1 MSLELQMNKNLKPGH
16 LLIAED
22 IVSHKK
28 KTLRFEMLLNTG
40 IIIFEYMLYCISF
53 SLLFL
58 YKVAADYGPI
68 DWKNFRD
75 SILQIPVVGEYSLLL
90 GVIFTV
96 YTGWLYQRG
105 MFKWNRDIKLVDD
118 TLTAAKAVAFS
129 FLLALGLIFFLKT
142 SVIYSRVLILV
153 LAILMV
159 ICFIISRTVRLG
171 VLTALRSSQRFNKNV
186 LIIGAGQ
193 VGEQIRDH
201 LNRNKSSSSRFIGF
215 LDDYKRGPQ
224 VLGSIPDIERL
235 VQKHKIQEIYITIPS
250 ERGVINRLITSVRK
264 YDVQIKIIPELFEL
278 VTSSVSFDHAF
289 EYPCIEIVRTPLRG
303 LNWFMKRSADFI
315 LSALG
320 IIVISPV
327 LLLVSIA
334 IKLDSKGPILIK
346 QKRIGK
352 NGAPFH
358 MLKFRS
364 MVANAEALKA
374 SLADKNEATGP
385 VFKIKN
391 DPRIT
396 RVGRFIRKYSLDEL
410 PQLFNVLAGQMSLI
424 GPRPPLPN
432 EVEQYTDYQWRRFDV
447 RPGITGLWQ
456 VSGRSDLPFEEW
468 VKLDIYYI
476 ERWSLS
482 LEFKILL
489 KTIPVVL
496 KGEGAY

>member
-1 MSLELQMNKNLKPGH
+1 MSLEIQMNKNIKPGH

-22 IVSHKK
+22 IVSYKK
-28 KTLRFEMLLNTG
+28 KTLRLERLLN
-40 IIIFEYMLYCISF
+40 ISMIAVEYLLYLTCFIV
-53 SLLFL
+53 LFL
-58 YKVAADYGPI
+58 FKVVSDYDELRWNDI
-68 DWKNFRD
+68 LS
-75 SILQIPVVGEYSLLL
+75 SIQQIPVLGEYMMLI
-90 GVIFTV
+90 GVIFAV

-105 MFKWNRDIKLVDD
+105 MFKWNRDIKIIDD
-118 TLTAAKAVAFS
+118 TFTAAKAVAFS
-129 FLLALGLIFFLKT
+129 FLIALGLIFFLKT

-153 LAILMV
+153 LAVLMV
-159 ICFIISRTVRLG
+159 VSFMASRFLRLG
-171 VLTALRSSQRFNKNV
+171 VLILLKRTPHYDKNV
-186 LIIGAGQ
+186 LIIGAGR
-193 VGEQIRDH
+193 VGEQIRDN
-201 LNRNKSSSSRFIGF
+201 LNANKTGRTRFIGF
-215 LDDYKRGPQ
+215 LDDYKKGHQ
-224 VLGSIPDIERL
+224 VLGSIPDIEQL
-235 VQKHKIQEIYITIPS
+235 VQKHKIHEIYITIPS
-250 ERGVINRLITSVRK
+250 ERGLINKMISSVRK

-289 EYPCIEIVRTPLRG
+289 DYPCIEIVRTPLRG
-303 LNWFMKRSADFI
+303 LNWFMKRSADFVVSAIGI
-315 LSALG
+315 LL
-320 IIVISPV
+320 ISPILAAV
-327 LLLVSIA
+327 AIA
-334 IKLDSKGPILIK
+334 IKLDSRGPLLIK

-352 NGAPFH
+352 NGAPFN

-374 SLADKNEATGP
+374 SLAHKNEAVGP

-410 PQLFNVLAGQMSLI
+410 PQLFNVLMGQMSLV

-476 ERWSLS
+476 ERWSLG
-482 LEFKILL
+482 LEFRILL
-489 KTIPVVL
+489 KTLPVVL

>member
-1 MSLELQMNKNLKPGH
+1 MSLEIQMNKNLKPGH

-22 IVSHKK
+22 IVSYKK
-28 KTLRFEMLLNTG
+28 KTLRIEMVLNIGLIGIEYFLYLL
-40 IIIFEYMLYCISF
+40 SF
-53 SLLFL
+53 FLLFH
-58 YKVAADYGPI
+58 YKVAADYGAI
-68 DWKNFRD
+68 DWTNFSN
-75 SILQIPVVGEYSLLL
+75 SIRQIPVIGEYVLLL

-105 MFKWNRDIKLVDD
+105 MFKWNRDIKVFDD
-118 TLTAAKAVAFS
+118 TIIAGKAVAFS
-129 FLLALGLIFFLKT
+129 FLVTLGLIFFLKT
-142 SVIYSRVLILV
+142 SIIYSRVLILV

-159 ICFIISRTVRLG
+159 LSFLLSRFLRLG
-171 VLTALRSSQRFNKNV
+171 ALLLLKRTAHYDKNV
-186 LIIGAGQ
+186 LIIGAGR
-193 VGEQIRDH
+193 VGEQIRDN
-201 LNRNKSSSSRFIGF
+201 LNANKSSRSRFIGF
-215 LDDYKRGPQ
+215 LDDFKKGHQ
-224 VLGSIPDIERL
+224 ILGSIPQIEQL
-235 VQKHKIQEIYITIPS
+235 VQKHKIHEIYITIPS
-250 ERGVINRLITSVRK
+250 ERGVINQLITSVRK

-289 EYPCIEIVRTPLRG
+289 DYPCIEIVRTPLRG
-303 LNWFMKRSADFI
+303 LNWFMKRNADFI
-315 LSALG
+315 LSAIG
-320 IIVISPV
+320 IILISPI
-327 LLLVSIA
+327 LLITAIA
-334 IKLDSKGPILIK
+334 IKIDSKGPLLIK

-374 SLADKNEATGP
+374 SLASQNEAVGP
-385 VFKIKN
+385 IFKMKN

-410 PQLFNVLAGQMSLI
+410 PQLFNVLVGQMSLI

-476 ERWSLS
+476 ERWSLA

>member
-1 MSLELQMNKNLKPGH
+1 MSLEYRMNKNIKPGH

-22 IVSHKK
+22 IVSYKK
-28 KTLRFEMLLNTG
+28 KTLRLERLWNLG
-40 IIIFEYMLYCISF
+40 LIGVEYFFYLVSF
-53 SLLFL
+53 SALFL
-58 YKVAADYGPI
+58 YKVVADYGSI
-68 DWKNFRD
+68 DWTNFWA
-75 SILQIPVVGEYSLLL
+75 SLWQIPVLGEYALLL

-105 MFKWNRDIKLVDD
+105 LFKWNRDIKLFDD
-118 TLTAAKAVAFS
+118 TITAGKAVAFS

-153 LAILMV
+153 WAVLMV
-159 ICFIISRTVRLG
+159 LSFLAARLLRLG
-171 VLTALRSSQRFNKNV
+171 VILLLKKSSHYDKNV
-186 LIIGAGQ
+186 LIIGAGR
-193 VGEQIRDH
+193 VGEQIRDN
-201 LNRNKSSSSRFIGF
+201 LNANITSRSRFIGF
-215 LDDYKRGPQ
+215 LDDYKKGPQ
-224 VLGSIPDIERL
+224 VLGSIPNIEEL
-235 VQKHKIQEIYITIPS
+235 VRKHKIHEIYITIPS
-250 ERGVINRLITSVRK
+250 ERGVINQLISSVRK
-264 YDVQIKIIPELFEL
+264 YDVDIKIIPELFEL

-289 EYPCIEIVRTPLRG
+289 DYPCIEIVRTPLRG
-303 LNWFMKRSADFI
+303 INWFMKRSADFI
-315 LSALG
+315 VSAIG
-320 IIVISPV
+320 IVMIAP
-327 LLLVSIA
+327 LLLVIAAA
-334 IKLDSKGPILIK
+334 IKLDSKGPLLIK

-364 MVANAEALKA
+364 MVENAEALKA
-374 SLADKNEATGP
+374 ALADKNEAVGP
-385 VFKIKN
+385 VFKMKK

-410 PQLFNVLAGQMSLI
+410 PQLFNVLAGQMSLV
-424 GPRPPLPN
+424 GPRPPLPS

>member
-1 MSLELQMNKNLKPGH
+1 MSLEIHMNKNMKPGH

-22 IVSHKK
+22 IVSYKK
-28 KTLRFEMLLNTG
+28 KTLRIERILNIGLIG
-40 IIIFEYMLYCISF
+40 IEYFLYLVSF
-53 SLLFL
+53 SILFL

-68 DWKNFRD
+68 DWSNFTTIIR
-75 SILQIPVVGEYSLLL
+75 QIPVIGEYTILL

-118 TLTAAKAVAFS
+118 TIIAGKAVAFS
-129 FLLALGLIFFLKT
+129 FLIALGLIFFLKT
-142 SVIYSRVLILV
+142 SIIYSRVLILV

-159 ICFIISRTVRLG
+159 LSFLLSRFLRLG
-171 VLTALRSSQRFNKNV
+171 ALLLLKRTSHYDKNV
-186 LIIGAGQ
+186 LIIGAGR
-193 VGEQIRDH
+193 VGEQIRDN
-201 LNRNKSSSSRFIGF
+201 LNANKSSRSRFIGF
-215 LDDYKRGPQ
+215 LDDYKKGHQ
-224 VLGSIPDIERL
+224 ILGSIPNIEEL
-235 VQKHKIQEIYITIPS
+235 VQKHKIHEIYITIPS
-250 ERGVINRLITSVRK
+250 ERGVINQLIASVRK

-289 EYPCIEIVRTPLRG
+289 DYPCIEIVRTPLRG

-315 LSALG
+315 VSAIG
-320 IIVISPV
+320 ILMISPI
-327 LLLVSIA
+327 LLIIAAA
-334 IKLDSKGPILIK
+334 IKLDSKGPLLIK

-374 SLADKNEATGP
+374 SLADQNEADGP

-410 PQLFNVLAGQMSLI
+410 PQLFNVLAGQMSLV

-432 EVEQYTDYQWRRFDV
+432 EVEQYSDYQWRRFDV

>member
-1 MSLELQMNKNLKPGH
+1 MSKNLKPGH

-22 IVSHKK
+22 IVSYKK
-28 KTLRFEMLLNTG
+28 KTLRVEMVLNIG
-40 IIIFEYMLYCISF
+40 LIAFEYFLYLVSF
-53 SLLFL
+53 SILFL

-68 DWKNFRD
+68 DWTNFWS
-75 SILQIPVVGEYSLLL
+75 SILQIPVIGEYVLLL
-90 GVIFTV
+90 GVIFAV

-105 MFKWNRDIKLVDD
+105 MFKWNRDIKVFDD
-118 TLTAAKAVAFS
+118 TIIAGKAVAFS
-129 FLLALGLIFFLKT
+129 FLITLGLIFFLKT
-142 SVIYSRVLILV
+142 SIIYSRVLILV
-153 LAILMV
+153 LAILM
-159 ICFIISRTVRLG
+159 ILSFLLSRFLRLG
-171 VLTALRSSQRFNKNV
+171 ALLLLKRTAHYDKNI
-186 LIIGAGQ
+186 LIIGAGR
-193 VGEQIRDH
+193 VGEQIRDN
-201 LNRNKSSSSRFIGF
+201 LNANKSSRSRFIGF
-215 LDDYKRGPQ
+215 LDDYKKGHQ
-224 VLGSIPDIERL
+224 ILGSIPQIEQL
-235 VQKHKIQEIYITIPS
+235 VQKHKIHEIYITIPS
-250 ERGVINRLITSVRK
+250 ERGVINQLITSVRK

-289 EYPCIEIVRTPLRG
+289 DYPCIEIVRTPLRG

-315 LSALG
+315 LSAIG
-320 IIVISPV
+320 IILISPI
-327 LLLVSIA
+327 LLITAIA
-334 IKLDSKGPILIK
+334 IKIDSRGPLLIK

-374 SLADKNEATGP
+374 SLASQNEAVGP

-396 RVGRFIRKYSLDEL
+396 RVGHFIRKYSLDEL
-410 PQLFNVLAGQMSLI
+410 PQLFNVLMGQMSLI

>member
-1 MSLELQMNKNLKPGH
+1 MSLEIQMNKSLKPGH

-22 IVSHKK
+22 IVTHKK
-28 KTLRFEMLLNTG
+28 KTLRMEMMLNIGLIT
-40 IIIFEYMLYCISF
+40 FEYILYLISF
-53 SLLFL
+53 ILLF
-58 YKVAADYGPI
+58 YFKVAPDFGPF
-68 DWKNFRD
+68 DWTNIWV
-75 SILQIPVVGEYSLLL
+75 SMIQIPVIGEYVLLL
-90 GVIFTV
+90 AVIFTV

-105 MFKWNRDIKLVDD
+105 MFKWNRDIKLIDD

-142 SVIYSRVLILV
+142 SIIYSRVLILV

-159 ICFIISRTVRLG
+159 VSFLASRFLRLG
-171 VLTALRSSQRFNKNV
+171 VLLLLKRTTHFDKNV
-186 LIIGAGQ
+186 LIVGAGR

-201 LNRNKSSSSRFIGF
+201 LNANKTGRSRFIGF
-215 LDDYKRGPQ
+215 LDDYKRGRQ
-224 VLGSIPDIERL
+224 ILGSIPDIERL

-250 ERGVINRLITSVRK
+250 ERGLINKMIASVRK
-264 YDVQIKIIPELFEL
+264 YDVEIKIIPELFEL

-289 EYPCIEIVRTPLRG
+289 DYPCIEIVRTPLRG

-315 LSALG
+315 VSAIG
-320 IIVISPV
+320 IILISPI
-327 LLLVSIA
+327 LLLVALA
-334 IKLDSKGPILIK
+334 IKLDSKGPLLIK

-374 SLADKNEATGP
+374 SLQHKNEAVGP

-410 PQLFNVLAGQMSLI
+410 PQLFNVLLGQMSI
-424 GPRPPLPN
+424 VGPRPPLPS

-476 ERWSLS
+476 ERWSLA

>member
-1 MSLELQMNKNLKPGH
+1 MNKNMKPGH

-22 IVSHKK
+22 IVSYKK
-28 KTLRFEMLLNTG
+28 KTLRIERILNIG
-40 IIIFEYMLYCISF
+40 LIGFEYFLYLVSF
-53 SLLFL
+53 SILFL

-68 DWKNFRD
+68 DWSNFTNIIR
-75 SILQIPVVGEYSLLL
+75 QIPVIGEYTILL
-90 GVIFTV
+90 GVIFTI

-118 TLTAAKAVAFS
+118 TIIAGKAVAFS
-129 FLLALGLIFFLKT
+129 FLIALGLIFFLKT
-142 SVIYSRVLILV
+142 SIIYSRVLILV

-159 ICFIISRTVRLG
+159 LSFLLSRFLRLG
-171 VLTALRSSQRFNKNV
+171 ALLLLKRTSHYDKNV
-186 LIIGAGQ
+186 LIIGAGR
-193 VGEQIRDH
+193 VGEQIRDN
-201 LNRNKSSSSRFIGF
+201 LNANKTSRSRFIGF
-215 LDDYKRGPQ
+215 LDDYKKGHQ
-224 VLGSIPDIERL
+224 ILGSIPNIEQL
-235 VQKHKIQEIYITIPS
+235 VQKHKIHEIYITIPS
-250 ERGVINRLITSVRK
+250 ERGVINQLIASVRK

-289 EYPCIEIVRTPLRG
+289 DYPCIEIVRTPLRG

-315 LSALG
+315 LSTLG
-320 IIVISPV
+320 IIVISPILMAV
-327 LLLVSIA
+327 AAA
-334 IKLDSKGPILIK
+334 IKLDSKGPLIIK

-374 SLADKNEATGP
+374 ALAHQNEADGP

-410 PQLFNVLAGQMSLI
+410 PQLFNVLAGQMSLV

-432 EVEQYTDYQWRRFDV
+432 EVEQYSDYQWRRFDV

>member
-1 MSLELQMNKNLKPGH
+1 MSLEIQMVKNVKPGH

-28 KTLRFEMLLNTG
+28 KTVRIEMLLNAG
-40 IIIFEYMLYCISF
+40 LIALEYMLYVISF
-53 SLLFL
+53 SILFL
-58 YKVAADYGPI
+58 YKVVADYGAI
-68 DWKNFRD
+68 DWHDFS
-75 SILQIPVVGEYSLLL
+75 SILDIPVIGEYSLLL
-90 GVIFTV
+90 AVIFTV

-105 MFKWNRDIKLVDD
+105 MFRWSRDIKPVED
-118 TLTAAKAVAFS
+118 TFTAAKAVTVS
-129 FLLALGLIFFLKT
+129 FLIALGLVFFLKT
-142 SVIYSRVLILV
+142 SVIYSRVLILA

-159 ICFIISRTVRLG
+159 LIFLLTRFIRLG
-171 VLTALRSSQRFNKNV
+171 VLSALRKTQLYNKNV
-186 LIIGAGQ
+186 LIIGAGR
-193 VGEQIRDH
+193 VGEQIRDQ
-201 LNRNKSSSSRFIGF
+201 LNDNKTSSSCFVGF
-215 LDDYKRGPQ
+215 LDDYKKGPQ
-224 VLGSIPDIERL
+224 ILGTIPHIEKL
-235 VQKHKIQEIYITIPS
+235 VQQHKIQEIYITIPS
-250 ERGVINRLITSVRK
+250 ERGLINKLITSVRK

-289 EYPCIEIVRTPLRG
+289 DYPCIEIVRTPLRG

-320 IIVISPV
+320 VIAISPV
-327 LLLVSIA
+327 LLLVTLA

-374 SLADKNEATGP
+374 SLASQNEAMGP

-410 PQLFNVLAGQMSLI
+410 PQLLNVLAGQMSLV

-476 ERWSLS
+476 ERWSLAM
-482 LEFKILL
+482 EFKILL